1 MHATQLSMIIPDIA
15 HHARVLWWI
24 LQKLMQNSMHM
35 RRWILQELKQ
45 NLAKELDFRLEAS
58 NAQRLSACMASRRRV
73 AIPKPV
79 PQASATSTLPNY
91 LPALQTLFSQ
101 ALISK

>member
-1 MHATQLSMIIPDIA
+1 MIISDIA

-24 LQKLMQNSMHM
+24 LRKLMQNSTRM

-58 NAQRLSACMASRRRV
+58 NAQRLSVCMASRRRV

-79 PQASATSTLPNY
+79 PQASATSTLP
-91 LPALQTLFSQ
+91 
-101 ALISK
+101 